1 MKIKAKSKLKQFKI
15 KDKLKR
21 FKNTY
26 DNEDT
31 PLISKQKEIFN
42 KLVDERLEKIADLDE
57 KVNSDNLICRYKGN
71 TADAKFDK
79 FDSALSF
86 LNKIRGSKISLTD
99 AKCDQNDFK
108 LDLGHIKKGNKKIKR
123 AEILLNEIRQI
134 VYSLYKSKEI
144 IKKVYSNIIKSILL

>member
-15 KDKLKR
+15 KGTLKR

-57 KVNSDNLICRYKGN
+57 KVNSDNLICRYKDN

-79 FDSALSF
+79 FDSAFSF
-86 LNKIRGSKISLTD
+86 LNKIRDSKISLTD
-99 AKCDQNDFK
+99 AKCDQDDFK
-108 LDLGHIKKGNKKIKR
+108 LDLGQIKKGNKKIKR

-134 VYSLYKSKEI
+134 VYSLYQKKSL
-144 IKKVYSNIIKSILL
+144 KKYIAT